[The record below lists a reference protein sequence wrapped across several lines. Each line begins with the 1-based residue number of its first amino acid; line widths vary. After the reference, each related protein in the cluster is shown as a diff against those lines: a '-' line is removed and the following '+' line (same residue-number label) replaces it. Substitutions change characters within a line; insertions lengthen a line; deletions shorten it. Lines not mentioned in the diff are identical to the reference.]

1 MSITRNDCLG
11 RDAKD
16 VFAAKRDLFS
26 LPKGVIYLDGNSLGA
41 LPKNV
46 SKRVTAAVEQQWGE
60 TLVKSWNEHGWFH
73 LPQKIGNR
81 LARLIGAEPDSV
93 IVGDSISVNLF
104 KILSAALAHKRDRKI
119 ILTDSGNFPSDIYVA
134 QGLTQFLA
142 NGYEVKVVDPEE
154 VAAAINDKVA
164 VVMITEVDYRT
175 ARRHDMKALT
185 KMAHA
190 SGALMIW
197 DLAHSAGA
205 MPVDLTGSDADFAV
219 GCTYKYLNGGPGA
232 PAFVYVKPALQNQ
245 VQPALVG
252 WWGHAKPF
260 EFDLDFVP
268 AHGIIR
274 QQCGTQ
280 PILSMTALD
289 AALDAW
295 DDVDMEEL
303 HGKSKALCQLLI
315 ELVEENCARHGIKA
329 AGPRDLDKRGS
340 HVSFNCAEG
349 YAVMQA
355 LIADGVVGDFRAPDI
370 IRFGVA
376 PLYTRFAD
384 IWDAAA
390 ILARVLDEK
399 LWDKPEFMAKKAVT

>member
-16 VFAAKRDLFS
+16 AFAAKRDLFS

-93 IVGDSISVNLF
+93 TVGDSISVNLF
-104 KILSAALAHKRDRKI
+104 KILSAAVVHKRDRKI

-205 MPVDLTGSDADFAV
+205 MPVDLTGGDADFAV

-232 PAFVYVKPALQNQ
+232 PAFVYVKPTLQNQ

-315 ELVEENCARHGIKA
+315 DLVEESCASHGIKA